1 MAYLQDWLEVAVL
14 HEKAY
19 AKELAIL
26 SREDQDLWG
35 PMTKMAAARYE
46 FAVDHREELQR
57 QIYELEAEWVD
68 LWCAQMGTFDGS
80 A

>member
-26 SREDQDLWG
+26 SREDQSVWG
-35 PMTKMAAARYE
+35 PMTKMAAIRFE
-46 FAVDHREELQR
+46 FATDHREDLER
-57 QIYELEAEWVD
+57 QIYALEAEWID
-68 LWCAQMGTFDGS
+68 LWCNQMGTFDGS